1 MIEIAEV
8 DLVRIEWIRSFGN
21 EFVWWESAMVVQT
34 SLRNLRNRWALFR
47 NYCKNEDM
55 ERLYEWVLNEMKY

>member
-1 MIEIAEV
+1 VIEIAEV
-8 DLVRIEWIRSFGN
+8 ALVRIEWIRSFGN
-21 EFVWWESAMVVQT
+21 EFVWWERTMVVQT

-55 ERLYEWVLNEMKY
+55 KRLYEWVLNEMKY